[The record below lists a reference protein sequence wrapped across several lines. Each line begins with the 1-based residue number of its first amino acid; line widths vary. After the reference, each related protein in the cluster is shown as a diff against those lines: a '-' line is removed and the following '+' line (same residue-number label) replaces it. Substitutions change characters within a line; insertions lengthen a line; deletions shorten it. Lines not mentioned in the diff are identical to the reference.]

1 MSLLELFCHVDEFC
15 VRFVP
20 SLEACRLSDGK
31 QHRNRK
37 RSLYLSEVMS
47 ILIRFHQ
54 SGYRTFKDFYV
65 RYVLVHWRGE
75 FPGLVSYNRFIEF
88 IPSALVALCAY
99 LQSCLAACTGI
110 NFLDSTP
117 LKVCHN
123 ARIHSH
129 KVFAGLAKRGKSS
142 TGWFFGL
149 KLHLVLNHQGE
160 LLSVQIT
167 PGNVHD
173 TKPVSKLLARLFGKA
188 FADKGYLSKP
198 LSQSLL
204 EDLGIPLLTR
214 RRKNMDN
221 VLMLLE
227 DKILL
232 KKRGII
238 ESVIDCLKNEC
249 QIEHTRHRSVA
260 NAFCHLVAGLVA
272 YCHRPNKPSIECRGL
287 LRLAA

>member
-1 MSLLELFCHVDEFC
+1 MRLLELFCHVDEFC
-15 VRFVP
+15 VRFLP
-20 SLEACRLSDGK
+20 TLEANRLPDGK
-31 QHRNRK
+31 RHRNRK
-37 RSLYLSEVMS
+37 RRLYLSEGMT
-47 ILIRFHQ
+47 ILIRFHS

-65 RYVLVHWRGE
+65 GYVRLHWRGE
-75 FPGLVSYNRFIEF
+75 FPGLVSYERFIEF

-99 LQSCLAACTGI
+99 LQSLLAACTGI

-117 LKVCHN
+117 LRVCHN

-129 KVFAGLAKRGKSS
+129 KVFAGLAKRGKCSL
-142 TGWFFGL
+142 GWFFGL
-149 KLHLVLNHQGE
+149 KLPLVVNRKAE

-167 PGNVHD
+167 PGNTHD
-173 TKPVSKLLARLFGKA
+173 TKPVKKLLAHLFGKV
-188 FADKGYLSKP
+188 FADKGYLSQP
-198 LSQSLL
+198 LCQSLL
-204 EDLGIPLLTR
+204 ESLGITLLTR
-214 RRKNMDN
+214 RRKNMGN

-232 KKRGII
+232 KKRGLID
-238 ESVIDCLKNEC
+238 SVIDCLKNAC

-272 YCHRPNKPSIECRGL
+272 YCHRPNKPSIECTGL